1 MPVPTGFATTKRA
14 RDEDRASACASLDLG
29 LADGQL
35 TSAEHEAR
43 INAAMNARSL
53 GELHT
58 LIRDI
63 QGASPM
69 ATQRGNTGGHQFT
82 KPTKTQPHRLKFLQI
97 VIPAL
102 VTLLMVFLLI
112 RLSGGTDESGAAGGQ
127 PDLPKTGYL
136 SQQGL
141 HEVIDAVR
149 DRFGTTMVDDL
160 TAYQHYIVVFLPDPS
175 VPRKQVTY
183 RYDGEWNDPSNSG
196 TRDPKVPMIDLAAMN
211 VDRMAGILAGAGQSL
226 NLGSDIE
233 TIYLVARAEEDGP
246 DMSIHATNE
255 QQESGFLT
263 VDMAGNFVS
272 VHRFDPEK

>member
-1 MPVPTGFATTKRA
+1 MDA
-14 RDEDRASACASLDLG
+14 G

-35 TSAEHEAR
+35 TAAEHESR
-43 INAAMNARSL
+43 VNAAMNAKSL

-63 QGASPM
+63 QGSTPM
-69 ATQRGNTGGHQFT
+69 VAQYDFT
-82 KPTKTQPHRLKFLQI
+82 KPRPHRMKFLQI

-102 VTLLMVFLLI
+102 VTLLVVFLLI
-112 RLSGGTDESGAAGGQ
+112 RLAGGTDESGAASGQ
-127 PDLPKTGYL
+127 TADLPKTGYL

-149 DRFGTTMVDDL
+149 DKFGTTTVDDL
-160 TAYQHYIVVFLPDPS
+160 TAYEHYIVVFRPDPH

-183 RYDGEWNDPSNSG
+183 RYDGDWNDPSNSG

-211 VDRMAGILAGAGQSL
+211 VDRMAGVLAGAGQSL
-226 NLGSDIE
+226 NLGSDIDS
-233 TIYLVARAEEDGP
+233 IYLVARAEEEGP
-246 DMSIHATNE
+246 DVSIHATNE

-272 VHRFDPEK
+272 VHPFDPEK